1 MMWLCDRDADQGV
14 TLRKGPVWKH
24 LEEDATL
31 LHLVERR
38 DCDALQYFCPTFI
51 WEVALG

>member
-1 MMWLCDRDADQGV
+1 MHKHRALADLQ
-14 TLRKGPVWKH
+14 H